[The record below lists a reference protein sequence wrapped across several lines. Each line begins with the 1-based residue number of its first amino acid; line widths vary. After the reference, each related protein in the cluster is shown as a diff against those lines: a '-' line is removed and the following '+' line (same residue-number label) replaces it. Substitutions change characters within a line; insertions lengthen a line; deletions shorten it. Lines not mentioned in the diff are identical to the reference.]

1 MSSSKRK
8 QKSDDF
14 LALPIP
20 WEELDVYLKK
30 DNIKEYARNIDIS
43 TFILGAESKN
53 REAIIAS
60 ALKSLKKTDPENA
73 TRKRAELLADRMQK
87 FAQGIVSKTKIKSS
101 KKG

>member
-1 MSSSKRK
+1 MSSSKKK
-8 QKSDDF
+8 QKSGDF

-20 WEELDVYLKK
+20 WEELDEYLKK
-30 DNIKEYARNIDIS
+30 DSIKEYARSIDVSIFIS
-43 TFILGAESKN
+43 VAEGKN

-73 TRKRAELLADRMQK
+73 TRKRAELFADRMQE
-87 FAQGIVSKTKIKSS
+87 FAQGIVKKTKSS

>member
-1 MSSSKRK
+1 MRSSKKK
-8 QKSDDF
+8 QKSGDF

-20 WEELDVYLKK
+20 WEELDEYLKK
-30 DNIKEYARNIDIS
+30 ENIKEYARNIDIS

-73 TRKRAELLADRMQK
+73 TRKRAELLADRMQE
-87 FAQGIVSKTKIKSS
+87 FAQGVTKQMKVKNS

>member
-1 MSSSKRK
+1 MRSSKKK
-8 QKSDDF
+8 QKSGDF

-30 DNIKEYARNIDIS
+30 DNIKEYARNIDMSIFIS
-43 TFILGAESKN
+43 VAESKN

-60 ALKSLKKTDPENA
+60 ALKSLKRTDPENA
-73 TRKRAELLADRMQK
+73 TRERAELLADRMQE
-87 FAQGIVSKTKIKSS
+87 FAQGIISKTKVKSS